1 MKCNGKKI
9 WLKVFNDLK
18 NNSIESA
25 PRGQKIKEL
34 LNYSIKLHPIRD
46 RFCSFSERNLSMKYL
61 SGEFAWYLRGD
72 LNDDSIVTYS
82 KFWNKI
88 KSDTLP
94 FWNSNY
100 GYYFFQMKQYEHI
113 IKSLIEDKD
122 SRQAVCII
130 NSPAVMMSN
139 SFDKI
144 CTYSVSFNIRNDK
157 LNMIVN
163 MRSNDAIRGFCI
175 DVVMFSFIYEMVYNE
190 LKETYKD
197 LKIGNYWHNADS
209 FHIYELHW
217 DMMNSI
223 IENGGENYEVLDI
236 PRMHQKES
244 TFLRSY
250 YLNAEEAIRKGLDK
264 MWFTDIP
271 RDFKF
276 SKKLIEFLDNEQ
288 KN

>member
-9 WLKVFNDLK
+9 WLKVFSDLRNK
-18 NNSIESA
+18 SIQSA

-34 LNYSIKLHPIRD
+34 LNYSIKLHPIKD
-46 RFCSFSERNLSMKYL
+46 RFCSFSERKLDLRYL

-88 KSDTLP
+88 KSDSSP

-130 NSPAVMMSN
+130 NNADVMMSQ
-139 SFDKI
+139 SMDKI
-144 CTYSVSFNIRNDK
+144 CTYSVSFNIRNNK

-163 MRSNDAIRGFCI
+163 MRSNDVIRGFCI
-175 DVVMFSFIYEMVYNE
+175 DVVMFSFIYEMIYNE
-190 LKETYKD
+190 LKQTYKD

-223 IENGGENYEVLDI
+223 VENGGQNYKVLDI
-236 PRMHQKES
+236 PRMKFEEVS
-244 TFLRSY
+244 FLRTY
-250 YLNAEEAIRKGLDK
+250 YLNAEEAIRRDLSK

-271 RDFKF
+271 REFKF
-276 SKKLIEFLDNEQ
+276 SKKLIEYLDVE
-288 KN
+288 

>member
-18 NNSIESA
+18 KRSIESA
-25 PRGQKIKEL
+25 PRGQKIKEI

-46 RFCSFSERNLSMKYL
+46 RFCSFSERKLNLRYL
-61 SGEFAWYLRGD
+61 AGEFSWYLRGD

-82 KFWNKI
+82 KFWDRI
-88 KSDTLP
+88 KSNSSP
-94 FWNSNY
+94 SWNSNY
-100 GYYFFQMKQYEHI
+100 GYYFFKMGQYEHI
-113 IKSLIEDKD
+113 IKSLTEDKD
-122 SRQAVCII
+122 SRQAVCVI
-130 NSPAVMMSN
+130 NNAEVMMSN
-139 SFDKI
+139 SLDKI
-144 CTYSVSFNIRNDK
+144 CTYSVSFNIRKDK

-175 DVVMFSFIYEMVYNE
+175 DVVMFSFIYEMIYNE
-190 LKETYKD
+190 LKLVYKD

-209 FHIYELHW
+209 FHIYEMHW

-223 IENGGENYEVLDI
+223 IENDGINYEVLDI
-236 PRMHQKES
+236 PRMSHDEYA
-244 TFLRSY
+244 FLRTY

-271 RDFKF
+271 NRFKF
-276 SKKLIEFLDNEQ
+276 TKSLIKFLDER
-288 KN
+288 